1 MENNYS
7 IKEILDAVED
17 LQKIEKKKKIKFVKK
32 FSDKVNNL
40 EIPKNTIKLIEEAEN
55 SKN

>member
-1 MENNYS
+1 MESNYS

-17 LQKIEKKKKIKFVKK
+17 LQKIEKKKNIKFVKK
-32 FSDKVNNL
+32 FSDKINNL

>member
-1 MENNYS
+1 MESNYR

-17 LQKIEKKKKIKFVKK
+17 LQKIEKKKNIKFFKK